1 MFKIALDAG
10 HGMNTPGKRCLKSI
24 DKNETR
30 EWFLNNRICKYIEQK
45 LASYDGFMLMR
56 MDDTTGV
63 TDVPLV
69 TRTNKANQWG
79 ADFYLS
85 VHANAGVNGGSG
97 GGIVSIV
104 YTKASETSNKYSK
117 ILYDEMIKTTGLK
130 GNRSTPLAK
139 QNLHVC
145 RETNMPAVLVE
156 CGFMDSITDVPI
168 IITDKF
174 ANDIAEG
181 MVNALVK
188 IGNLK
193 IKNKTENN
201 EDLPITQKEE
211 IPELTTANDIVWELG
226 HRGLVTDTQGMLKE
240 MNENPNGRLYWL
252 ARKMLNYIR
261 QKGI

>member
-1 MFKIALDAG
+1 MKEWSDCMFKIALDAG
-10 HGMNTPGKRCLKSI
+10 HGMNTPGKRCLKSL

-30 EWFLNNRICKYIEQK
+30 EWFMNNRICNHIEKK
-45 LASYDGFMLMR
+45 LASYDGYSLMR
-56 MDDTTGV
+56 VDDTTGV

-85 VHANAGVNGGSG
+85 VHHNATDPKTYRNVNGINCFNG

-104 YTKASETSNKYSK
+104 YTNASETSNSYSK
-117 ILYDEMIKTTGLK
+117 ILYEEMIKTTGLK

-174 ANDIAEG
+174 ADDIAEG

-188 IGNLK
+188 IGKLTKKATDKIYRVQVGAYSVKANAEAMMKKLK
-193 IKNKTENN
+193 A
-201 EDLPITQKEE
+201 DGYD
-211 IPELTTANDIVWELG
+211 AFIV
-226 HRGLVTDTQGMLKE
+226 
-240 MNENPNGRLYWL
+240 
-252 ARKMLNYIR
+252 
-261 QKGI
+261 